1 MEGKTGY
8 ILPAPDVRSSPL
20 FRSPG
25 GVMKS
30 WFVLMLIGLCWGC
43 QDDSI
48 TTAYGKN
55 ALRREKAEPAAQPD
69 VKPAETE
76 EYEPPLT
83 PRFETEDEPE
93 TKESPDP
100 EEKGFVR
107 EIATAPSPSF
117 SKQVDK
123 WIVTKDGSRVAANQ
137 IVVKY
142 KDTCT
147 EEKALA
153 RLAKAKAKKIGT
165 IVELRLL
172 QVEVK
177 AETEKALDEWIVKLK
192 KVECVEDAM
201 RNIEVTP

>member
-1 MEGKTGY
+1 
-8 ILPAPDVRSSPL
+8 
-20 FRSPG
+20 
-25 GVMKS
+25 MKS
-30 WFVLMLIGLCWGC
+30 WFVLVLIGLCWGC
-43 QDDSI
+43 QDDSV

-55 ALRREKAEPAAQPD
+55 ALRRENAEPTPQPD

-93 TKESPDP
+93 EKRSPDP
-100 EEKGFVR
+100 DDKGFVR
-107 EIATAPSPSF
+107 EIATTPSPSF

-123 WIVTKDGSRVAANQ
+123 WITTKDGGRVAANQ
-137 IVVKY
+137 LVVKY

-147 EEKALA
+147 EEKAVA
-153 RLAKAKAKKIGT
+153 RLAKAKARKIGV

-177 AETEKALDEWIVKLK
+177 AETEQALDDWIVKLK
-192 KVECVEDAM
+192 KVECVEDAL
-201 RNIEVTP
+201 RNIEAKP